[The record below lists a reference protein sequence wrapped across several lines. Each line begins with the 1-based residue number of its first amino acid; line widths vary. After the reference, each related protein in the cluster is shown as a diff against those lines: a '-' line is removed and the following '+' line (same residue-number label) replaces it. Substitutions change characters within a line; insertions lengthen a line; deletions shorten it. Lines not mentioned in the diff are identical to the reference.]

1 MVLQKEPF
9 IKLRANDALS
19 QYRFEPCPA
28 SREFITFNNLQRF
41 MSMTES
47 LHPPPRG
54 LVIAGLCG
62 GSGKSVIA
70 VGLTAA
76 LTEQGIRVAPF
87 KKGPDYID
95 AGWLQLAANRP
106 CYNLD
111 PYLMATETIR
121 NSCQEHAAGLDL
133 ALIEGNR
140 GLFDGVNAAGS
151 YSTAELA
158 AIVALPIILVV
169 DCTKTTRTVAAL
181 LLGCQQMGQGI
192 TISGVILNRIGSSR
206 HQSIIRQA
214 VEEYT
219 DIKVLGA
226 MPRLRKDI
234 FPQRHIGIT
243 PCPEFAG
250 AEQAVK
256 ELSQLINQHIDLEAV
271 LCQAKELTLPQPSQN
286 LQHQRE
292 TAEPVTIGILK
303 DAAFQFYYP
312 ENLRALELCGAHL
325 HEIDALSTEVLPDLD
340 GLYIGGGFPENS
352 VQALSNNVTFRR
364 SLKERIEQGLPVYA
378 ECGGLLYLGRAME
391 VNGVSH
397 PLADI
402 FPVSF
407 RMEKRPQAH
416 GYTSLTATDTNPV
429 YPAGTKIRGHEFRY
443 SKVVDW
449 HGKATELAF
458 AMERGVGFAE
468 GGDGLVYKNC
478 LALYTHIHAL
488 STPEWAPLFVSLVRR
503 VKGATP

>member
-1 MVLQKEPF
+1 MPELIQQP
-9 IKLRANDALS
+9 
-19 QYRFEPCPA
+19 
-28 SREFITFNNLQRF
+28 T
-41 MSMTES
+41 
-47 LHPPPRG
+47 RG

-76 LTEQGIRVAPF
+76 LTGQGMAIAPF

-95 AGWLQLAANRP
+95 AGWLHLAANQP

-111 PYLMATETIR
+111 PYLMEAATIR
-121 NSCQEHAAGLDL
+121 NSCAQHAAGRDL

-158 AIVALPIILVV
+158 AILDLPVVLVV

-192 TISGVILNRIGSSR
+192 RIDGVILNRIGSSR
-206 HQSIIRQA
+206 HQTIIRQA
-214 VEEYT
+214 VEQYT

-226 MPRLRKDI
+226 MPRLRRDI

-243 PCPEFAG
+243 PCPEFDG
-250 AEQAVK
+250 AEVAVK
-256 ELSQLINQHIDLEAV
+256 ELAVLIGEHIDLAAV
-271 LCQAKELTLPQPSQN
+271 VAQAGPLLAPAPQTDIYGQW
-286 LQHQRE
+286 HAERG
-292 TAEPVTIGILK
+292 EPVRIGIFK

-312 ENLRALELCGAHL
+312 ENLRALELCGARL
-325 HEIDALSTEVLPDLD
+325 LEIDALSCRELPDID

-352 VQALSNNVTFRR
+352 VQALSANVTFRR
-364 SLKERIEQGLPVYA
+364 SLKARIDQGLPVYA

-391 VNGVSH
+391 VDGHSH

-402 FPVSF
+402 FPVAF

-416 GYTSLTATDTNPV
+416 GYTALTATAANPV

-443 SKVVDW
+443 SKVMAGPDNDQ
-449 HGKATELAF
+449 EMAF
-458 AMERGVGFAE
+458 TMERGVGFAA
-468 GGDGLVYKNC
+468 GGDGLVHKNC

-488 STPEWAPLFVSLVRR
+488 STPEWAPHFVRLVRQQQ
-503 VKGATP
+503 ATGVTPSSLA

>member
-1 MVLQKEPF
+1 
-9 IKLRANDALS
+9 
-19 QYRFEPCPA
+19 
-28 SREFITFNNLQRF
+28 
-41 MSMTES
+41 MSDTTQHS
-47 LHPPPRG
+47 TRG

-62 GSGKSVIA
+62 GSGKSVIS

-76 LTEQGIRVAPF
+76 LTGQGIAIAPF

-95 AGWLQLAANRP
+95 AGWLQLAAGRS

-111 PYLMATETIR
+111 PYLMDAETIR
-121 NSCQEHAAGLDL
+121 SSCAQHAAGLDL

-140 GLFDGVNAAGS
+140 GLFDGVNAAGA

-158 AIVALPIILVV
+158 AILDLPVVLVV

-192 TISGVILNRIGSSR
+192 RIRGVILNRIGSSR
-206 HQSIIRQA
+206 HQGIIRQA

-226 MPRLRKDI
+226 VPRLRQDI

-243 PCPEFAG
+243 PCPEFEG
-250 AEQAVK
+250 AESAVK
-256 ELSQLINQHIDLEAV
+256 ALGELIAQEIDLAGV
-271 LCQAKELTLPQPSQN
+271 VDQAGPVAPGQISDLYSQW
-286 LQHQRE
+286 QGE
-292 TAEPVTIGILK
+292 GDEPVRIGIIK

-312 ENLRALELCGAHL
+312 ENLRALELCGARL
-325 HEIDALSTEVLPDLD
+325 IEINALTARELPELD

-352 VQALSNNVTFRR
+352 VQDLSANITFRH
-364 SLKERIEQGLPVYA
+364 SLKQRIEQGLPVYA

-391 VNGVSH
+391 VAGGSY
-397 PLADI
+397 PLAGI
-402 FPVSF
+402 FPVAF

-416 GYTSLTATDTNPV
+416 GYTRLTATATNPV
-429 YPAGTKIRGHEFRY
+429 YPAGTEIRGHEFRY
-443 SKVVDW
+443 SKVIEWQGGADR
-449 HGKATELAF
+449 LAF
-458 AMERGVGFAE
+458 TMQRGVGFAE
-468 GGDGLVYKNC
+468 AGDGLVYKNC

-488 STPEWAPLFVSLVRR
+488 ATPEWAPRFVGLVRR
-503 VKGATP
+503 QRGK

>member
-1 MVLQKEPF
+1 M
-9 IKLRANDALS
+9 NDARILPLRLINHCLFL
-19 QYRFEPCPA
+19 YPA
-28 SREFITFNNLQRF
+28 MPDTIQHQT
-41 MSMTES
+41 
-47 LHPPPRG
+47 RG

-76 LTEQGIRVAPF
+76 LTIQGRTIAPF

-95 AGWLQLAANRP
+95 AGWLQLAANHP

-111 PYLMATETIR
+111 PYLMDAETIR
-121 NSCQEHAAGLDL
+121 NSCAQHASGREL

-140 GLFDGVNAAGS
+140 GLFDGVNSAGA

-158 AIVALPIILVV
+158 SILDLPVILVV

-192 TISGVILNRIGSSR
+192 RISGVILNRIGSTR

-214 VEEYT
+214 VEQYT

-226 MPRLRKDI
+226 MPRLREDI

-243 PCPEFAG
+243 PCPEFDG
-250 AEQAVK
+250 AETAVK
-256 ELSQLINQHIDLEAV
+256 DLGQLIAQNTDLAEVVSLAAPV
-271 LCQAKELTLPQPSQN
+271 APAPATDIYSRWHN
-286 LQHQRE
+286 TDGE
-292 TAEPVTIGILK
+292 TVTIGIIK

-312 ENLRALELCGAHL
+312 ENLRALELCGARL
-325 HEIDALSTEVLPDLD
+325 LEINALSARELPDLD

-352 VQALSNNVTFRR
+352 VRELSGNTAFRE
-364 SLKERIEQGLPVYA
+364 SLKQRIDHGLPVYA

-391 VNGVSH
+391 VNGISY

-402 FPVSF
+402 FPVAF

-416 GYTSLTATDTNPV
+416 GYTNLTATATNPV
-429 YPAGTKIRGHEFRY
+429 YPEGAKIRGHEFRY

-449 HGKATELAF
+449 QDTGHDLAF
-458 AMERGVGFAE
+458 TMQRGIGFAE
-468 GGDGLVYKNC
+468 SGDGLVYKNC

-488 STPEWAPLFVSLVRR
+488 ATPEWAHLFVSLVKRER
-503 VKGATP
+503 AKGRPS

>member
-1 MVLQKEPF
+1 MPDTAQ
-9 IKLRANDALS
+9 
-19 QYRFEPCPA
+19 
-28 SREFITFNNLQRF
+28 
-41 MSMTES
+41 
-47 LHPPPRG
+47 HHPRG

-76 LTEQGIRVAPF
+76 LTAQGTSIAPF

-95 AGWLQLAANRP
+95 AGWLQLAAKRP

-111 PYLMATETIR
+111 PYLMDAETIR
-121 NSCQEHAAGLDL
+121 SSCLQHAAGHDL

-140 GLFDGVNAAGS
+140 GLFDGVNAAGA

-158 AIVALPIILVV
+158 AILNLPVVLVV

-192 TISGVILNRIGSSR
+192 RIRGVILNRIGSTR
-206 HQSIIRQA
+206 HHSIIRQA
-214 VEEYT
+214 VEQYT

-226 MPRLRKDI
+226 MPRLRRDI

-243 PCPEFAG
+243 PCPEFDG
-250 AEQAVK
+250 AEAAVRSLAQLVA
-256 ELSQLINQHIDLEAV
+256 ENTDLPAVLSQAAPLSVQSQQLNVYERWHNT
-271 LCQAKELTLPQPSQN
+271 QADTV
-286 LQHQRE
+286 R
-292 TAEPVTIGILK
+292 IGIIK

-312 ENLRALELCGAHL
+312 ENLQALELCGAQL
-325 HEIDALSTEVLPDLD
+325 VEINALSAPELPEID

-352 VQALSNNVTFRR
+352 VQALSANISFRQ
-364 SLKERIEQGLPVYA
+364 SLKQEIDRGLPVYA
-378 ECGGLLYLGRAME
+378 ECGGLLYLGRSME
-391 VNGVSH
+391 VNGVSY
-397 PLADI
+397 PLAGI

-407 RMEKRPQAH
+407 RMEKGPQAH
-416 GYTSLTATDTNPV
+416 GYTTLTATAANPV
-429 YPAGTKIRGHEFRY
+429 YPAGTIIKGHEFRY

-449 HGKATELAF
+449 QGAACDLAF
-458 AMERGVGFAE
+458 TMQRGVGFAE
-468 GGDGLVYKNC
+468 GGDGLIHKNC

-488 STPEWAPLFVSLVRR
+488 STPEWPALFVGLVRR
-503 VKGATP
+503 QKR

>member
-1 MVLQKEPF
+1 
-9 IKLRANDALS
+9 
-19 QYRFEPCPA
+19 
-28 SREFITFNNLQRF
+28 
-41 MSMTES
+41 MTTTTP
-47 LHPPPRG
+47 HQTQG

-76 LTEQGIRVAPF
+76 LAAQGTTVAPF

-95 AGWLQLAANRP
+95 AGWLQLAAGRP

-111 PYLMATETIR
+111 PYLMDAQTIR
-121 NSCQEHAAGLDL
+121 HSLAQHASGHDL
-133 ALIEGNR
+133 ALVEGNR
-140 GLFDGVNAAGS
+140 GLFDGVNAAGA

-158 AIVALPIILVV
+158 AILKLPVILVV

-181 LLGCQQMGQGI
+181 LLGCQQMGKGI
-192 TISGVILNRIGSSR
+192 TISGVVLNRIGSSR

-214 VEEYT
+214 VAEYT

-226 MPRLRKDI
+226 IPRMRQDI

-243 PCPEFAG
+243 PCPEFDG
-250 AEQAVK
+250 AEAAVK
-256 ELSQLINQHIDLEAV
+256 SLGQMIASHTDLPAV
-271 LCQAKELTLPQPSQN
+271 LAQAGPVAPPPETDIYSQWQNPSGGSV
-286 LQHQRE
+286 R
-292 TAEPVTIGILK
+292 IGVIK

-312 ENLRALELCGAHL
+312 ENLRALELCGARL
-325 HEIDALSTEVLPDLD
+325 IEINALAAPELPEVD

-352 VQALSNNVTFRR
+352 LQALSTNTSFRR
-364 SLKERIEQGLPVYA
+364 SLKQRIDQGLPVYA
-378 ECGGLLYLGRAME
+378 ECGGLLYLGRSME
-391 VNGVSH
+391 VDGMVY

-407 RMEKRPQAH
+407 HMEKRPQAH
-416 GYTSLTATDTNPV
+416 GYTILSARDNNPV
-429 YPAGTKIRGHEFRY
+429 YPAGTEIKGHEFRY

-449 HGKATELAF
+449 PGGAQDFAF
-458 AMERGVGFAE
+458 SMQRGTGFAA
-468 GGDGLVYKNC
+468 GGDGLVYKNV

-488 STPEWAPLFVSLVRR
+488 ATPAWPRLFVDLIKKNSTPP
-503 VKGATP
+503 

>member
-1 MVLQKEPF
+1 
-9 IKLRANDALS
+9 
-19 QYRFEPCPA
+19 
-28 SREFITFNNLQRF
+28 
-41 MSMTES
+41 MTDS
-47 LHPPPRG
+47 IPHQTQG

-76 LTEQGIRVAPF
+76 LTAQGTTIAPF

-95 AGWLQLAANRP
+95 AGWLQLAAGHP
-106 CYNLD
+106 CHNLD
-111 PYLMATETIR
+111 PYLMDGLTIR
-121 NSCQEHAAGLDL
+121 HSLAQHASGAEL
-133 ALIEGNR
+133 ALVEGNR
-140 GLFDGVNAAGS
+140 GLFDGVNAAGA

-158 AIVALPIILVV
+158 AILNLPVILVV

-181 LLGCQQMGQGI
+181 LLGCQQMGKGI
-192 TISGVILNRIGSSR
+192 AISGVILNRIGSSR

-214 VEEYT
+214 VEQYT

-226 MPRLRKDI
+226 IPRLRHDI

-243 PCPEFAG
+243 PCPEFDG
-250 AEQAVK
+250 AEAAVK
-256 ELSQLINQHIDLEAV
+256 SLAQMIASNTDLSAV
-271 LCQAKELTLPQPSQN
+271 LAQAAPVALPPKRDIYSQWQN
-286 LQHQRE
+286 P
-292 TAEPVTIGILK
+292 TASTVRIGVIK

-312 ENLRALELCGAHL
+312 ENLRALELCGASL
-325 HEIDALSTEVLPDLD
+325 IEVNALTAWELPEMD

-352 VQALSNNVTFRR
+352 VQALSANTSFRQ
-364 SLKERIEQGLPVYA
+364 SLKQKIDQGLPVYA

-391 VNGVSH
+391 VAGVSY

-402 FPVSF
+402 FPVTF

-416 GYTSLTATDTNPV
+416 GYTILTANEGNPV
-429 YPAGTKIRGHEFRY
+429 YPAGTEIKGHEFRY

-449 HGKATELAF
+449 QDNEKSLAF
-458 AMERGVGFAE
+458 TMQRGTGFAA
-468 GGDGLVYKNC
+468 GGDGLVYKNV

-488 STPEWAPLFVSLVRR
+488 ATPEWAKLFVELIRKHRR
-503 VKGATP
+503 QRR

>member
-1 MVLQKEPF
+1 MPYTTQ
-9 IKLRANDALS
+9 
-19 QYRFEPCPA
+19 
-28 SREFITFNNLQRF
+28 
-41 MSMTES
+41 
-47 LHPPPRG
+47 HPSRG

-76 LTEQGIRVAPF
+76 LTAQGTRIAPF

-111 PYLMATETIR
+111 PYLMTAETIR
-121 NSCQEHAAGLDL
+121 NSCLQHAAGH
-133 ALIEGNR
+133 ALVLVEGNR
-140 GLFDGVNAAGS
+140 GLFDGVNAAGA

-158 AIVALPIILVV
+158 TILDLPVILVV

-181 LLGCQQMGQGI
+181 LLGCQQMGHGIRIQG
-192 TISGVILNRIGSSR
+192 VVLNRIGSTR

-214 VEEYT
+214 VEQYT

-226 MPRLRKDI
+226 MPRLRQDI

-243 PCPEFAG
+243 PCPEFDG
-250 AEQAVK
+250 AEAAVK
-256 ELSQLINQHIDLEAV
+256 SLAQLVTENTDLAAV
-271 LCQAKELTLPQPSQN
+271 LAQAAPLAVTQSPPSDVYSRWRNAQADTV
-286 LQHQRE
+286 R
-292 TAEPVTIGILK
+292 IGIIK

-312 ENLRALELCGAHL
+312 ENLRALELCGARL
-325 HEIDALSTEVLPDLD
+325 LEINALSAPELPDLD

-352 VQALSNNVTFRR
+352 VQALSANIAFRR
-364 SLKERIEQGLPVYA
+364 SLKQKIDQGLPVYA
-378 ECGGLLYLGRAME
+378 ECGGLLYLGQAME
-391 VNGVSH
+391 VNGVSY

-402 FPVSF
+402 FPVTF

-416 GYTSLTATDTNPV
+416 GYTNLTATAANPV
-429 YPAGTKIRGHEFRY
+429 YPAGTKIKGHEFRY
-443 SKVVDW
+443 SKVVGWQGAGRD
-449 HGKATELAF
+449 LAF
-458 AMERGVGFAE
+458 TMQRGVGFADS
-468 GGDGLVYKNC
+468 GDGLVYKNC

-488 STPEWAPLFVSLVRR
+488 STPEWPGLFVDLVRR
-503 VKGATP
+503 QKKTTGN

>member
-1 MVLQKEPF
+1 
-9 IKLRANDALS
+9 
-19 QYRFEPCPA
+19 
-28 SREFITFNNLQRF
+28 
-41 MSMTES
+41 MTDTTP
-47 LHPPPRG
+47 HQTQG

-76 LTEQGIRVAPF
+76 LSARGTTVAPF

-95 AGWLQLAANRP
+95 AGWLQLAAGRP
-106 CYNLD
+106 CHNLD
-111 PYLMATETIR
+111 PYLMDARTIR
-121 NSCQEHAAGLDL
+121 NSLAQHANGYDL
-133 ALIEGNR
+133 ALVEGNR
-140 GLFDGVNAAGS
+140 GLFDGVNAAGA

-158 AIVALPIILVV
+158 AILNLPVILVV

-206 HQSIIRQA
+206 HQSIVSQA
-214 VEEYT
+214 VEQYT

-226 MPRLRKDI
+226 IPRLRHDI

-243 PCPEFAG
+243 PCPEFDG
-250 AEQAVK
+250 AEAAVK
-256 ELSQLINQHIDLEAV
+256 SLAQMIATNTDLAAILAQGAPIAPPPATDIYSQWQNPTTTAV
-271 LCQAKELTLPQPSQN
+271 
-286 LQHQRE
+286 R
-292 TAEPVTIGILK
+292 IGVIK

-312 ENLRALELCGAHL
+312 ENLQALELCGASL
-325 HEIDALSTEVLPDLD
+325 VEINALTARELPKVD

-352 VQALSNNVTFRR
+352 VQALSANTSFRQ
-364 SLKERIEQGLPVYA
+364 SLKQRIEHGLPVYA

-391 VNGVSH
+391 VAGISY

-402 FPVSF
+402 FPVTF

-416 GYTSLTATDTNPV
+416 GYTILTANGKNPV
-429 YPAGTKIRGHEFRY
+429 YPAGTEIKGHEFRY

-449 HGKATELAF
+449 QECEQHGLAF
-458 AMERGVGFAE
+458 GMQRGTGFAAN
-468 GGDGLVYKNC
+468 GDGLVYKNV

-488 STPEWAPLFVSLVRR
+488 ATPEWATLFVELVR
-503 VKGATP
+503 KTATHAGM